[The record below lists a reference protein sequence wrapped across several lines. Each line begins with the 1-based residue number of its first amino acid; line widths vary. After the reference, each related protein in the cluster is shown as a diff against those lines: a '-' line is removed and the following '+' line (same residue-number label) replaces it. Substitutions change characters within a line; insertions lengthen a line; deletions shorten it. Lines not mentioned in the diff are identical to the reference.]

1 MPENDL
7 LQNPAFRA
15 PGLGER
21 LRELFLGEK
30 RPLDCVQVEVTSC
43 CAGRCVYCP
52 HTTQTG
58 SWRSRHMPDEVFA
71 ALWPLLRRSGR
82 AHLQGWGE
90 PLLHPRFFDFAALAR
105 KAGCRVSSTS
115 CGLHMD
121 ADLAARLVES
131 GMDMLAFSLVGTD
144 AASNAARA
152 GVSFERVCEAIR
164 MVRAAQRGRS
174 GRAVSGEN
182 FPEVHLAYLMLADRI
197 EAAAGLPRLM
207 EELDVR
213 MAVVSTLDYIAAPS
227 QAVLAFAPEETDKIA
242 RARAKQIAF
251 DEAFAPE
258 ISMKDVEKIL
268 GMPKFLKEEY
278 EVGGMTG
285 VVTGLAWTEVG
296 GDILY
301 IESVL
306 TPGKGKVSL
315 TGNLGDV
322 MKESATIAHEWTM
335 AHYKELGIDPK
346 LFETNDINIHVPEG
360 AIPKDGPSAGITICI
375 AVISALTNTPVRRD
389 LAMTGEITLRGRIL
403 PIGGLKEKTMA
414 AMRIGITTVI
424 IPRENE
430 KDLEEIDPTVRSAL
444 KFVTT
449 DHVDKILD
457 VAFGRRFA
465 AAVKAAHKDAPG
477 DAANV
482 NLRQ

>member
-251 DEAFAPE
+251 DEAFACGIPIRHALMIGGGGCAWPKHAATNHPE
-258 ISMKDVEKIL
+258 LVVDVVEEDARVIDIAR
-268 GMPKFLKEEY
+268 KFFFVEEFECTGQVRMIAAEGRAY
-278 EVGGMTG
+278 LEQPGPTYDAIVNDAFSGTEPVRSLATVEAARAIARRLNPGGVYLSNVVSENGGVHIEFLRDAAASLREVFSNVQVLPCPDFGYSDEDNYL
-285 VVTGLAWTEVG
+285 LAASNS
-296 GDILY
+296 D
-301 IESVL
+301 
-306 TPGKGKVSL
+306 VS
-315 TGNLGDV
+315 
-322 MKESATIAHEWTM
+322 
-335 AHYKELGIDPK
+335 
-346 LFETNDINIHVPEG
+346 FEG
-360 AIPKDGPSAGITICI
+360 ALPFSDEFLG
-375 AVISALTNTPVRRD
+375 TPLRD
-389 LAMTGEITLRGRIL
+389 
-403 PIGGLKEKTMA
+403 
-414 AMRIGITTVI
+414 
-424 IPRENE
+424 
-430 KDLEEIDPTVRSAL
+430 
-444 KFVTT
+444 
-449 DHVDKILD
+449 
-457 VAFGRRFA
+457 
-465 AAVKAAHKDAPG
+465 
-477 DAANV
+477 
-482 NLRQ
+482 

>member
-1 MPENDL
+1 MEIAVPENDL

-197 EAAAGLPRLM
+197 EAVAGLPRLM

-242 RARAKQIAF
+242 RARAVLERAAA
-251 DEAFAPE
+251 EAATGGRE
-258 ISMKDVEKIL
+258 IYYALPGPRAVADA
-268 GMPKFLKEEY
+268 
-278 EVGGMTG
+278 GGCREN
-285 VVTGLAWTEVG
+285 VTRS
-296 GDILY
+296 LY
-301 IESVL
+301 VDADGALSPCVYL
-306 TPGKGKVSL
+306 
-315 TGNLGDV
+315 N
-322 MKESATIAHEWTM
+322 
-335 AHYKELGIDPK
+335 
-346 LFETNDINIHVPEG
+346 VPAGE
-360 AIPKDGPSAGITICI
+360 DGPRRRVFGNARDGDPWELWNGETFREFR
-375 AVISALTNTPVRRD
+375 AALANNAPD
-389 LAMTGEITLRGRIL
+389 ACCLAC
-403 PIGGLKEKTMA
+403 PK
-414 AMRIGITTVI
+414 
-424 IPRENE
+424 
-430 KDLEEIDPTVRSAL
+430 
-444 KFVTT
+444 
-449 DHVDKILD
+449 
-457 VAFGRRFA
+457 RFEA
-465 AAVKAAHKDAPG
+465 
-477 DAANV
+477 
-482 NLRQ
+482 